1 MPENATQRRNQIVI
15 FSADSHA
22 ASQLAQ
28 QFNTKGYRTFIQSSL
43 TESAQ
48 WRIEHLALIVLLNC
62 KEACASFQHYLAQIK
77 HASSNVPIVCMDDTM
92 PPPEPF
98 TVDALADSVHFCPNS
113 PKLDPETSRQQP
125 GHERRRHER
134 RLADRRHASRT
145 PSHSQLHRLPSQHP
159 PASPLPAL
167 PALPALPLAAKH
179 APIRLLIIS
188 KSRRLFEA
196 FQASCQHDPAER
208 IIIEWLAD
216 PAPASDPPAQP
227 PPGLILLDTIT
238 PAHRMISLLQ
248 TVRHHYPTVRIILLD
263 PSPIPNLVHH
273 IVEFKICGLLPREAS
288 PELYRKA
295 LRVVRNGELW
305 LPHPVISQI
314 FALFSEEYQR
324 AHQATAHAPR
334 LTTREQAI
342 AALVAQGWTN
352 KEIAK
357 QLDLSPETIKKHLKN
372 IFAKLGTQT
381 RSELTARYIGMLG
394 NVIQRLP

>member
-1 MPENATQRRNQIVI
+1 MPENTSHSRNQIVI
-15 FSADSHA
+15 FSTDSHA

-28 QFNTKGYRTFIQSSL
+28 QFNAKGYRTFIQSSV
-43 TESAQ
+43 TESGQ

-62 KEACASFQHYLAQIK
+62 KEACAPFQHYLAQIK
-77 HASSNVPIVCMDDTM
+77 CDNSNVPIVCMDDTM
-92 PPPEPF
+92 PPPGPV
-98 TVDALADSVHFCPNS
+98 TVDALADSAPLWHDAHKPH
-113 PKLDPETSRQQP
+113 PETAGQQP
-125 GHERRRHER
+125 GHERRRYER
-134 RLADRRHASRT
+134 RLTDRRHASRT
-145 PSHSQLHRLPSQHP
+145 PNHSQPQQLRSQHP
-159 PASPLPAL
+159 PASPLPT
-167 PALPALPLAAKH
+167 PPLAAKH

-188 KSRRLFEA
+188 KSQRLFEA
-196 FQASCQHDPAER
+196 IQASCQHDSAEQ
-208 IIIEWLAD
+208 IISEWLAD
-216 PAPASDPPAQP
+216 PAPASDPPTQP

-238 PAHRMISLLQ
+238 PTHRMISLLQ
-248 TVRHHYPTVRIILLD
+248 TVRHHYPAARIVLLEN
-263 PSPIPNLVHH
+263 PPIPNLVHH
-273 IVEFKICGLLPREAS
+273 IVEFKICGLLPRDAS

-295 LRVVRNGELW
+295 LHVVHNGELW
-305 LPHPVISQI
+305 LPHLVISQI

-394 NVIQRLP
+394 NTIQRLS